1 MIRFLQY
8 KYNRPLRPFSIKL
21 VMYFIWIL
29 FRTDEYS
36 RFMKEYEETS
46 KPRHPSE
53 QKDKFY
59 ELKKKEQSDEYGRG
73 I

>member
-1 MIRFLQY
+1 
-8 KYNRPLRPFSIKL
+8 
-21 VMYFIWIL
+21 MYLIWIL